1 MWVGAGYHVCTSCR
15 TKPVHTAGRVALGS
29 DRTVCI
35 GRHWG
40 SSCAVL
46 MRVRTFDAPPSRYR
60 AALQPREMKGWPMYD
75 KPSKTSVSFLP
86 DRGRLFVRR
95 R

>member
-1 MWVGAGYHVCTSCR
+1 
-15 TKPVHTAGRVALGS
+15 
-29 DRTVCI
+29 
-35 GRHWG
+35 
-40 SSCAVL
+40 

-75 KPSKTSVSFLP
+75 KPRKPRVSFLP

>member
-1 MWVGAGYHVCTSCR
+1 
-15 TKPVHTAGRVALGS
+15 
-29 DRTVCI
+29 
-35 GRHWG
+35 
-40 SSCAVL
+40 

-60 AALQPREMKGWPMYD
+60 VALQPREMKGWPMYD